1 MVFDMIDAGTAYSIT
16 LKPDLF
22 AQKARAIYRDVCRL
36 VEGLRNKHGKKEP
49 VLVLQLSH
57 RISRLPG
64 FREILSAIEDTQ
76 IIELDRG
83 SAANGVLEIWPQL
96 SDQRNTDGVSFFTSR
111 PWQQS
116 RRKFDVEPSA
126 ETADMLP
133 THLLH
138 RSVAYPITDKPL
150 SIGREMDSEITHVQ
164 TDGQASRISPRYC
177 SIGIRDQ
184 KVVLDEDSSD
194 GIFVDETRVNGSMA
208 LKLGQIIRLGTNGEQ
223 FQLIACLN
231 RDET

>member
-1 MVFDMIDAGTAYSIT
+1 MVFDMIDGGTAYSIT
-16 LKPDLF
+16 VKRDLF
-22 AQKARAIYRDVCRL
+22 ARRADAIYGDVCRL
-36 VEGLRNKHGKKEP
+36 VEGIRNKHGKKKPE
-49 VLVLQLSH
+49 LALQLSH

-64 FREILSAIEDTQ
+64 CREILSTFENTQ

-83 SAANGVLEIWPQL
+83 AAANGVLEIWPQL
-96 SDQRNTDGVSFFTSR
+96 SDQRNTEGVSFFTSR
-111 PWQQS
+111 PWQKS

-138 RSVAYPITDKPL
+138 RSVAYPIADKPL
-150 SIGREMDSEITHVQ
+150 SIGKEIESEKTYVQ
-164 TDGQASRISPRYC
+164 TDCQASRISSCYC
-177 SIGIRDQ
+177 TIGLRGRN
-184 KVVLDEDSSD
+184 VVLAEHSSD
-194 GIFVDETRVNGSMA
+194 GIFVDGPRVKGSMV

-223 FQLIACLN
+223 FQLSACLN